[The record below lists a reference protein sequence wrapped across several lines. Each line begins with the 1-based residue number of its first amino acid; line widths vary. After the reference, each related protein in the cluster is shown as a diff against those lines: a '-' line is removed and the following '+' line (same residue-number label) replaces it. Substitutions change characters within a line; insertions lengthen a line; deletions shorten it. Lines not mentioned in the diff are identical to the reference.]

1 MKKAKWAI
9 LVIFTVL
16 VLMSCVPQSEQIKGT
31 WEFIGYKDGRVK
43 SIFDIDSS
51 LYFDGK
57 GNGFYYP
64 TDDPSSTK
72 TFKYL
77 FTDDHK
83 MAFIMDGDTN
93 IVEYTIHPKSKQMA
107 VDGLEYRFISSESK
121 AATGAGKK
129 DAKATEGTKTTQK
142 ATAKP
147 TSKPTK
153 TPTPKPTKAPTP
165 NPTKAPTP
173 KPTNTPT
180 SKPTKTPTPKPT
192 KTPTPKP
199 TQTPTPKPTKTPT
212 PKPTKTPTPKPTKTP
227 TPRPTATRKPTATP
241 HQHSWIAATYSS
253 PKKCSTCGKTEGNV
267 KGYVGDVGG
276 NWDASPTNIAGWSSY
291 ALDVGKLY
299 KCRQFTI
306 NYCIS
311 SYTGAP
317 WGAYEIYVKSPDLG
331 WYKVGTITITQAD
344 AMNHTWVQKTFWLNP
359 TVTFT
364 KVLALP
370 NTSSGSW
377 NYNFYLSDVQV
388 TVD

>member
-51 LYFDGK
+51 LYFDGE

-72 TFKYL
+72 SFKYL

-107 VDGLEYRFISSESK
+107 VDGLEYRFISSEKPSVS
-121 AATGAGKK
+121 AGKK
-129 DAKATEGTKTTQK
+129 E
-142 ATAKP
+142 
-147 TSKPTK
+147 
-153 TPTPKPTKAPTP
+153 TKAAEGAKT
-165 NPTKAPTP
+165 
-173 KPTNTPT
+173 
-180 SKPTKTPTPKPT
+180 TKTPTPKPT

-199 TQTPTPKPTKTPT
+199 TQKSSTKATATPSKTPTPKPTKTPT
-212 PKPTKTPTPKPTKTP
+212 PKPTKTPTPKPT
-227 TPRPTATRKPTATP
+227 ATP
-241 HQHSWIAATYSS
+241 HQHTWIAATYSS

-276 NWDASPTNIAGWSSY
+276 NWDASPTNIAGYSSY

-306 NYCIS
+306 NYQIS
-311 SYTGAP
+311 SSDGVA

-331 WYKVGTITITQAD
+331 WYKVGTMTITQTD
-344 AMNHTWVQKTFWLNP
+344 VINQTWVQKTFKLDP
-359 TVTFT
+359 TITFT

-370 NTSSGSW
+370 NTSRGNWS
-377 NYNFYLSDVQV
+377 YYFYLSDVQV